1 MRKIA
6 LLLLLMPTFIMVVSG
21 VANAQR
27 KNTTSHD
34 VVKPIENNI
43 EDVEGEKINNEKQ
56 GENCKCD
63 CKHHK
68 KYKKKYHKEHKKKSD

>member
-21 VANAQR
+21 AANAQR

-34 VVKPIENNI
+34 IVKPMENNVN
-43 EDVEGEKINNEKQ
+43 EVENKKTDKD
-56 GENCKCD
+56 ENCKCD

-68 KYKKKYHKEHKKKSD
+68 KCKKKHHKKYQKNADE